1 MPSTTVPVSSRPPNR
16 PWELQLRATAGTLGQ
31 GKPIGELQWRR
42 AGTSV
47 WTPMT
52 QTNMA
57 VIQGAG
63 DQDVTIYF
71 RMLLSWAGDSP
82 GSYSAGLEFTALRI

>member
-1 MPSTTVPVSSRPPNR
+1 MLATRGSRP
-16 PWELQLRATAGTLGQ
+16 QLMITYPLLIA
-31 GKPIGELQWRR
+31 
-42 AGTSV
+42 S
-47 WTPMT
+47 
-52 QTNMA
+52 A